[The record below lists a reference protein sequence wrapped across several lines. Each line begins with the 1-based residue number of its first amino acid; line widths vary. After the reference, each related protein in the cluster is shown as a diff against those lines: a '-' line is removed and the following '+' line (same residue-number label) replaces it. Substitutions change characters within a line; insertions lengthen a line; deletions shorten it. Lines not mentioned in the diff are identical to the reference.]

1 MLASRAEC
9 GSEICIC
16 CLVAHH
22 MKKRDDR
29 IDLPADIW
37 RQNERTHT
45 HGFFADQPVTKVV
58 IDPDAV
64 MADVDTTN
72 NAWTGQQRPTT

>member
-1 MLASRAEC
+1 VRRM
-9 GSEICIC
+9 
-16 CLVAHH
+16 
-22 MKKRDDR
+22 
-29 IDLPADIW
+29 DLPADIW

-58 IDPDAV
+58 IDPDAA

-72 NAWTGQQRPTT
+72 NVWTGQQRPTT